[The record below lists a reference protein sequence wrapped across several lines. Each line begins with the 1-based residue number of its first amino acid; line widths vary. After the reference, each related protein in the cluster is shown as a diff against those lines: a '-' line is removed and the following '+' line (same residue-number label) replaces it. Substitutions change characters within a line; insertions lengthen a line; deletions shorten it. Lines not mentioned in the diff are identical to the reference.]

1 MAKYSF
7 RLHWGPYFSTDL
19 QLFCRCSAAKSC
31 LTPCEPMN
39 CSSSG
44 FPILHYLLE
53 FAQTHVHWVSD
64 DSLLGGILVK
74 NVPLG
79 QVEWIQ
85 WPRSQKPFDLAK
97 HSYPPHMFRFS
108 HLNKGDNNCSLLFS
122 HQVMFDSSWPH
133 GLQYARH
140 PCPPPPPR
148 VSPSSCPL
156 HQWYH
161 PAISSSVVLFSFCLQ
176 SF

>member
-1 MAKYSF
+1 
-7 RLHWGPYFSTDL
+7 
-19 QLFCRCSAAKSC
+19 
-31 LTPCEPMN
+31 MN

-161 PAISSSVVLFSFCLQ
+161 PAISSSVVPFSSCLCQHQGLFQWVTSLHHVAKVWELQHQ
-176 SF
+176 SFQWILSNDFL